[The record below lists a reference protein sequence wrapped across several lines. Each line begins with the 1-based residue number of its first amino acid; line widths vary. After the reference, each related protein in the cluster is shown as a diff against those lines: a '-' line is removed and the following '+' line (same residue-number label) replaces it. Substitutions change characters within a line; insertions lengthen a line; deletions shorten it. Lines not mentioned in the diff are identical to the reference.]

1 MQKKYFKC
9 YFCKIGN
16 SHVVP
21 IEQKGKECRC
31 CQAYNYFYNNNNNNH
46 SNYNQRERNN
56 HNNNYNKNSNYN
68 RNNNH
73 NNKYY
78 KKRNNRPH
86 YQNISNTN
94 NNIRGNQESSNNG
107 YFSRTNTNFY
117 HNPNV
122 INSHNNNILHNNYN
136 LIPYDPN
143 LNRRINNPI
152 FPLNNNMLFNNIL
165 NYINNNQNHISNN
178 NVKEEKNENNNNII
192 KYAWLK
198 KEKLTETIMKEKK
211 DINDCTICLEMLKL
225 NDDINILKC
234 GHIFHYKCIEKVVD
248 HHFSRCPN
256 CRCDLKTGEKQ
267 LPKNQNIYPEPF
279 TFSVFEISDDDVD
292 ELFDYDYDDEFY

>member
-16 SHVVP
+16 SQVVP

-31 CQAYNYFYNNNNNNH
+31 CQAYNYFYNNQKEK
-46 SNYNQRERNN
+46 NY

-68 RNNNH
+68 RNKNH

-78 KKRNNRPH
+78 KKGNNRPH
-86 YQNISNTN
+86 YQNISNN
-94 NNIRGNQESSNNG
+94 NNNYRRNQESSNNG

-117 HNPNV
+117 HNQNE
-122 INSHNNNILHNNYN
+122 INLHNNYN
-136 LIPYDPN
+136 HIPNGPN
-143 LNRRINNPI
+143 VNRRNNNPI
-152 FPLNNNMLFNNIL
+152 FPLDNDMLFCNIL
-165 NYINNNQNHISNN
+165 YYTNNSQNQISNN
-178 NVKEEKNENNNNII
+178 NFKEEKKDHNNNNNI

-198 KEKLTETIMKEKK
+198 KEKLTEKIMTEKK
-211 DINDCTICLEMLKL
+211 DINDCTICLEMLKK

-248 HHFSRCPN
+248 HHLSRCPN

-267 LPKNQNIYPEPF
+267 ASKIQYIYPEPF
-279 TFSVFEISDDDVD
+279 TFSIFDISDNDNE
-292 ELFDYDYDDEFY
+292 ELFEYDDEFY